1 LVAFCATV
9 FWLPE
14 DFVEELEEVLEEDL
28 VEELEED
35 LEEELGEDLEGELDE
50 ELEELC
56 VLLLREP
63 LEPPT
68 PLELAMGDTSSKRRA
83 DSSPILLVDCFPS
96 LRQVA
101 VEEGFV
107 NLELMMRLSGGLPLL
122 LTRPHILISHRAQA
136 RSTRRRAGRPLRLN
150 SSSLPVRP
158 WGPVFSSEAS
168 VSREMS
174 SLDS

>member
-68 PLELAMGDTSSKRRA
+68 PLELDMGDTSSKRRA
-83 DSSPILLVDCFPS
+83 DSSPILLVERCS
-96 LRQVA
+96 HHS
-101 VEEGFV
+101 G
-107 NLELMMRLSGGLPLL
+107 LSAD
-122 LTRPHILISHRAQA
+122 H
-136 RSTRRRAGRPLRLN
+136 
-150 SSSLPVRP
+150 
-158 WGPVFSSEAS
+158 
-168 VSREMS
+168 
-174 SLDS
+174 